1 VSHAFDRVWGVS
13 YIVFLIMF
21 FTETT
26 FDFVEYASL
35 FKLERTG
42 ELVREAL

>member
-1 VSHAFDRVWGVS
+1 MSHAFDRVWGVS
-13 YIVFLIMF
+13 YILFLIIF
-21 FTETT
+21 FTEST
-26 FDFVEYASL
+26 FNLVGYASL